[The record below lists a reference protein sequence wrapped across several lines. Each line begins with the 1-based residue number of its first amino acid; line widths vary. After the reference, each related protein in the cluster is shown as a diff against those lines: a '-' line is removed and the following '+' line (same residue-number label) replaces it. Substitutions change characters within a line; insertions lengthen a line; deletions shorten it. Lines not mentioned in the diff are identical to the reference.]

1 MAADDQTVT
10 TNFSMR
16 EKDAWLLTKPS
27 SLKVLITAL
36 RFPGYRKEAKA

>member
-1 MAADDQTVT
+1 MAAVDQTVT
-10 TNFSMR
+10 TNFSMH

-36 RFPGYRKEAKA
+36 GFPGYRKEAKA